1 MKKSEEWCKTN
12 EERARQC
19 IDVFE
24 RLGKSADSKAFS
36 GVVAPDEKESLHSA
50 VVFLRHSFD
59 TLAENFIE
67 KTGVE
72 KPEPEIGYELL
83 WKLLSSAFTLGKVA
97 AVSTTNQLHFRKRHT
112 DKPRAARINK
122 NHAQDAAIEQA
133 IRRAAV
139 KKKIPLGELKAGE
152 KFIELH
158 LLDEIAAEMNLC
170 ADKLPGSRKLVGI
183 VSRIKK
189 ESISD

>member
-19 IDVFE
+19 IDVLE

-59 TLAENFIE
+59 KLTKNFIE
-67 KTGVE
+67 QTGDE

-83 WKLLSSAFTLGKVA
+83 WKLVSSAYTLGNVA
-97 AVSTTNQLHFRKRHT
+97 GVSRTNQLHFGKRHT
-112 DKPRAARINK
+112 DKPRAARIK
-122 NHAQDAAIEQA
+122 KKRAQDVAIEQA
-133 IRRAAV
+133 IRRTAV

-152 KFIELH
+152 KFIRVHLIDAIAEEMGVTANELP
-158 LLDEIAAEMNLC
+158 
-170 ADKLPGSRKLVGI
+170 KSRKLEEI

-189 ESISD
+189 ERISD